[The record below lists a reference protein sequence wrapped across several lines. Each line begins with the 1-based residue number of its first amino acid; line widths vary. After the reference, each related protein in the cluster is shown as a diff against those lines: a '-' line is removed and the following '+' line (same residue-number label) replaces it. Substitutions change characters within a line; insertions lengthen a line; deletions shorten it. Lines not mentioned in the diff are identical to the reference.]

1 MDVPSRRWQR
11 NSEPEIGSRTH
22 VHKIASDRSLSSSAS
37 GIRSEAKVLID
48 TKETGQAQATG
59 NGLERMT
66 SAPRK
71 KFPKHLVE
79 IYDIDG
85 VLGQGAFST
94 VWRCRHRTTGQVRAV
109 KKIDTSEL
117 SPREIAHEIALMRL
131 LRHENV
137 VRCYDVFL
145 EAQFVNIVVDMF
157 NGGDLVDGLNAH
169 RKARGRVPD
178 AQLAHLARQMVA
190 AVAHVHSLQIV
201 HRDIKGENFL
211 SDRQDIGDPDCRVAL
226 ADFGTAVRIEPGEQ
240 LNSRVG
246 TPAFWA
252 PEMWAGGY
260 DFLVDVWALGVTA
273 FVLVAGALPFDG
285 EAQIC
290 KPTANGERPCKV
302 PSCAS
307 ELCRDF
313 ISRCLEKDPSGR
325 PQAAEAAHHRWMS
338 TPRGQG
344 QGTLLNR
351 QPTSEDVAKGT
362 KIVLG
367 WMFDGLGVAVVAC
380 CNGIIFCLEMLLAG
394 DQHSPPDPDQ
404 GNPPDRETI
413 EKQVTEL
420 TNQISISASIKDGNS
435 GIDRKH
441 SPDFKKHMSNGF

>member
-1 MDVPSRRWQR
+1 MDIPSRNRQR
-11 NSEPEIGSRTH
+11 YSEPQIGSLNSMH
-22 VHKIASDRSLSSSAS
+22 VHKVASDRSLASSSNSKEPGAPPGAKREDSEITPGAS
-37 GIRSEAKVLID
+37 G
-48 TKETGQAQATG
+48 
-59 NGLERMT
+59 
-66 SAPRK
+66 PRK

-79 IYDIDG
+79 IYDIEG

-178 AQLAHLARQMVA
+178 AQLAYLARQMVA

-252 PEMWAGGY
+252 PEMYAGGY

-290 KPTANGERPCKV
+290 KPAENGEPSLKV
-302 PSCAS
+302 PSFAS

-313 ISRCLEKDPSGR
+313 ISRCLDKDPRGR

-338 TPRGQG
+338 TPQGQG
-344 QGTLLNR
+344 QGVRNG
-351 QPTSEDVAKGT
+351 PTSEDVARGT

-380 CNGIIFCLEMLLAG
+380 CNGIVFCLEMLLAS
-394 DQHSPPDPDQ
+394 DQHPPADE
-404 GNPPDRETI
+404 GNPPDKETI

-420 TNQISISASIKDGNS
+420 TNQISISASNKDENFARQRRDES
-435 GIDRKH
+435 VR
-441 SPDFKKHMSNGF
+441 KHMSNGF

>member
-11 NSEPEIGSRTH
+11 NSEPNVGVSG
-22 VHKIASDRSLSSSAS
+22 HKIASDRSLSSSSNCKEPIAAKREGPISEVSSDAIAS
-37 GIRSEAKVLID
+37 G
-48 TKETGQAQATG
+48 
-59 NGLERMT
+59 
-66 SAPRK
+66 PRK

-79 IYDIDG
+79 IYDIEG

-94 VWRCRHRTTGQVRAV
+94 VWRCKHRTTGQVRAV

-178 AQLAHLARQMVA
+178 AQLAYLARQMVA

-211 SDRQDIGDPDCRVAL
+211 SDRHDIGDPDCRVAL
-226 ADFGTAVRIEPGEQ
+226 ADFGTAIRIEPGEQ

-273 FVLVAGALPFDG
+273 FVLVAGALPFEG

-290 KPTANGERPCKV
+290 KPAANGEPPFKV
-302 PSCAS
+302 PSFAS
-307 ELCRDF
+307 DLCRDF
-313 ISRCLEKDPSGR
+313 ISRCLEKDPRGR
-325 PQAAEAAHHRWMS
+325 PQAAEAAHHRWMA
-338 TPRGQG
+338 TPQYQG
-344 QGTLLNR
+344 QGTLLTG
-351 QPTSEDVAKGT
+351 QTSEDVARGT

-380 CNGIIFCLEMLLAG
+380 CNGIVFCLEMLLAT
-394 DQHSPPDPDQ
+394 DQHQAS
-404 GNPPDRETI
+404 GNPPDKETI

-420 TNQISISASIKDGNS
+420 TNQISISASIKENAGS
-435 GIDRKH
+435 DRREGH
-441 SPDFKKHMSNGF
+441 VKKHMSDCF